1 MVDQPAVAAVE
12 EVAAVSNA
20 QFNRP
25 SDRYGSDLIRPGL
38 LPGLL
43 GSGAC
48 LAGLWASGTDWMIM
62 VLFAVSI
69 LSAIMVFFCI
79 QAARVQPAPA
89 TRSQPAERDRRPL
102 VIFFGIALAVI
113 VIVYNPISPF
123 VLTASGT
130 GWQLAQVAA
139 GAVMFFAGV
148 LVRTPAPKG

>member
-1 MVDQPAVAAVE
+1 M
-12 EVAAVSNA
+12 SNA